1 MEKEIWDDYSLI
13 FPLNDIRMVFSNK
26 KADIKKHSDL
36 ISLSD
41 LVGLNSDNII
51 NINQIHSSKV
61 IMVET
66 PGNYDAADGIINEG
80 GNLICSIKV
89 ADCLPIYFV
98 NNNTKTIGL
107 VHAGWRGL
115 SLGIIN
121 KFANNI
127 NKYYENTSDYYAL
140 IGPSIQSCC
149 FEIKDDVLV
158 YFDSRFYRQIG
169 YNRYKVSLQEWAL
182 HQLIDIGIAKKNIS
196 VINKCTYCL
205 DTIYHSY
212 RRNGSAA
219 GRMYALLGWSN

>member
-1 MEKEIWDDYSLI
+1 MKKEIWDDYSLI

-26 KADIKKHSDL
+26 KVDIKKSRDL
-36 ISLSD
+36 IDFSNL
-41 LVGLNSDNII
+41 LGFNPDNVIK
-51 NINQIHSSKV
+51 INQVHSSKV
-61 IMVET
+61 IMADV
-66 PGNYDAADGIINEG
+66 PGDYDIADGIINKG

-121 KFANNI
+121 EFANNI
-127 NKYYENTSDYYAL
+127 NNYKEITSDYYVL

-149 FEIKDDVLV
+149 FEIKDDVLAS
-158 YFDSRFYRQIG
+158 FDSRFYKQIG
-169 YNRYKVSLQEWAL
+169 NNSYKVNLQEWAV
-182 HQLIDIGIAKKNIS
+182 HQLMDIGIDKKNIS
-196 VINKCTYCL
+196 VIDRCTYCL

-212 RRNGSAA
+212 RRNGQDA
-219 GRMYALLGWSN
+219 GRMYALIGWSN

>member
-1 MEKEIWDDYSLI
+1 
-13 FPLNDIRMVFSNK
+13 MVFSNK
-26 KADIKKHSDL
+26 NTNIKKPSDL
-36 ISLSD
+36 IRFSS
-41 LVGLNSDNII
+41 LVGLNSDNIV

-61 IMVET
+61 MMTET

-121 KFANNI
+121 NFAYNI
-127 NKYYENTSDYYAL
+127 NKDYEDTSDYYAL

-149 FEIKDDVLV
+149 FEIKDDVLAS
-158 YFDSRFYRQIG
+158 FDSRFYKKTG
-169 YNRYKVSLQEWAL
+169 FNVYKVNLQEWAL
-182 HQLIDIGIAKKNIS
+182 NQLMDIGILKEKIS
-196 VINKCTYCL
+196 IIDRCTYCL
-205 DTIYHSY
+205 DNIYHSY
-212 RRNGSAA
+212 RRSGLAA

>member
-1 MEKEIWDDYSLI
+1 
-13 FPLNDIRMVFSNK
+13 MVFSNK
-26 KADIKKHSDL
+26 NTNIKKPSDL
-36 ISLSD
+36 IRFSS
-41 LVGLNSDNII
+41 LVGLNSDNIV

-61 IMVET
+61 MMTET

-121 KFANNI
+121 NFAYNI
-127 NKYYENTSDYYAL
+127 NKDYEDTSDYYAL

-149 FEIKDDVLV
+149 FEIKDDVLAS
-158 YFDSRFYRQIG
+158 FDSRFY
-169 YNRYKVSLQEWAL
+169 NWVV
-182 HQLIDIGIAKKNIS
+182 KNWS
-196 VINKCTYCL
+196 
-205 DTIYHSY
+205 
-212 RRNGSAA
+212 
-219 GRMYALLGWSN
+219 ALLKLDSKKITYEVSY